1 VKFTKTVEM
10 DEHPY
15 EDIFDLPKGTT
26 ETTHVI
32 AAETPMVEHEQYD
45 GKDKE
50 IEQQFQDVYQM
61 AVTAFADQAGLLKQM
76 DDKQVARNMEVANGF
91 LNTALAAAKEK
102 AKLKH
107 DKDSSR
113 TKTSGTPNNVT
124 VTNNTAI
131 YADRNDILDMYRNNP
146 EMLKDINPPPTKT

>member
-1 VKFTKTVEM
+1 MKFTKTVEM
-10 DEHPY
+10 EEHPY
-15 EDIFDLPKGTT
+15 EDIFDLPKGST
-26 ETTHVI
+26 ETTHVV
-32 AAETPMVEHEQYD
+32 AADVPAVEYEPYD
-45 GKDKE
+45 DKDKE

-61 AVTAFADQAGLLKQM
+61 AVTAFADQAGLLKNM
-76 DDKQVARNMEVANGF
+76 EDKQIARNMEVANGF
-91 LNTALAAAKEK
+91 LNTALAAIKEK

-113 TKTSGTPNNVT
+113 TKPPTTPNNVT

-146 EMLKDINPPPTKT
+146 EMLKDINPVPEK